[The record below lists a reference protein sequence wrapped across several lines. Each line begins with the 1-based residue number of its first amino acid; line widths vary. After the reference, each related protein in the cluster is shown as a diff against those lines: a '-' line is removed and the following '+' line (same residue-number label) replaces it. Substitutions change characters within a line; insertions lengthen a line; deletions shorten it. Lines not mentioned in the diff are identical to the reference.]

1 MNKKLIITGKSNQDK
16 IQNIQNP
23 IRKDFDKT
31 IISYKEMVHGNQ
43 INIIRSF
50 YFDETFDNKEAL
62 YKIINS
68 KLSSYRQQDITK
80 KLFNNNIL
88 ITFEQLIEKLLVSK
102 LVCYYCKEN
111 VKLFY
116 EYVRDNNQW
125 TLDRIDNNCG
135 HTNDNVVIACLK
147 CNLKRGTLD
156 SNKFLF
162 TKRLKIK
169 KID

>member
-1 MNKKLIITGKSNQDK
+1 MNKKLVITGKSNQDK
-16 IQNIQNP
+16 IQNIRNP

-31 IISYKEMVHGNQ
+31 IISYKELIHSNQ
-43 INIIRSF
+43 INIINSF
-50 YFDETFDNKEAL
+50 YFDNAFDNKEAL
-62 YKIINS
+62 HRIISS

-80 KLFNNNIL
+80 NLSNDNVL

-116 EYVRDNNQW
+116 EHVRDDAQW
-125 TLDRIDNNCG
+125 TLDRIDNSYG

-147 CNLKRGTLD
+147 CNLTRGNLD
-156 SNKFLF
+156 SDKFLF

-169 KID
+169 KLN